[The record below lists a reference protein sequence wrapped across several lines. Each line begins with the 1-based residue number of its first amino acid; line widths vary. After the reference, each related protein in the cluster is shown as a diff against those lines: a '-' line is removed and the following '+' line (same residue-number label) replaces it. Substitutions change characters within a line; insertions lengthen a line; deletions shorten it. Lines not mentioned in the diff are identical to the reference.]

1 MTCSWASRLI
11 SPVVDGSDDKTTTF
25 TVLLFNFH
33 LFPLDLPLHNWF
45 LCAFICLPFTS
56 IHLSPLF
63 PWCFFCLF
71 SPLCHELTSLFLIL
85 LGFFTHL
92 SIFLPYLFPF
102 SSPVASCHSPH
113 PVKPMLSHS
122 SLSYFTLQPHLSG
135 SSSLSLLLSAS
146 YPHFFLFG
154 ILHAL
159 LLILVSPL
167 CYSFHL
173 SPHLSDGALAFNIHI
188 FQGGNPWMLQLSHRA
203 ELPSSA
209 FQAFCLPAL
218 CAGALSSTGGKLKKK
233 RTDLFQ
239 SAKRDK

>member
-85 LGFFTHL
+85 LFFFTHL

-188 FQGGNPWMLQLSHRA
+188 F
-203 ELPSSA
+203 SSLDA
-209 FQAFCLPAL
+209 SAL
-218 CAGALSSTGGKLKKK
+218 TQSWATLICLSSFLPPCPLRRSVIEHWGKVKEKKNRLLPECK
-233 RTDLFQ
+233 AR
-239 SAKRDK
+239 

>member
-1 MTCSWASRLI
+1 MSCSWASRLI

-85 LGFFTHL
+85 LFFFTHL

-173 SPHLSDGALAFNIHI
+173 SPHLSDGALAFKFHI
-188 FQGGNPWMLQLSHRA
+188 F
-203 ELPSSA
+203 SSLDA
-209 FQAFCLPAL
+209 SAL
-218 CAGALSSTGGKLKKK
+218 TQSWASLICLSSFLPPCPLRRSVIEHWGKVKEKKNRLVPECK
-233 RTDLFQ
+233 AR
-239 SAKRDK
+239 

>member
-1 MTCSWASRLI
+1 MSCSWASRLI

-63 PWCFFCLF
+63 PWCFFLSFQPSLSWINVPF
-71 SPLCHELTSLFLIL
+71 SYLIV
-85 LGFFTHL
+85 FFTHL

-188 FQGGNPWMLQLSHRA
+188 F
-203 ELPSSA
+203 SSLDA
-209 FQAFCLPAL
+209 SAL
-218 CAGALSSTGGKLKKK
+218 TQSWASLICLSSFLPPCPLRRSVIEHWGKVKEKKNRLVPECK
-233 RTDLFQ
+233 AR
-239 SAKRDK
+239 